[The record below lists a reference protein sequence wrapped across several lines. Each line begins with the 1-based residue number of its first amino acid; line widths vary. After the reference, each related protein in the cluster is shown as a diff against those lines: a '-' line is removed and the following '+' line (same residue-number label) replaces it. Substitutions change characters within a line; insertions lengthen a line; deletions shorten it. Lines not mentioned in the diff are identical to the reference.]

1 MCPWQQITVQQLD
14 QKKRRLFKHQTINSL
29 FHFIILGSQT
39 LIIEYKCFI
48 LCQPKNTM
56 DKPPSSFR
64 LHLCDVFK
72 RLFPSGNKKKWKHTL
87 VVFCLTINTPTHNFL
102 QRPCGLVIALLTPDQ
117 CEWHLEVLIFKKK
130 SSLAPGGPSSHPSRP
145 NDLHLTFN

>member
-14 QKKRRLFKHQTINSL
+14 QKRRLFKHQTINSL
-29 FHFIILGSQT
+29 FHFIILWSQT

-87 VVFCLTINTPTHNFL
+87 VVFCLTITHNFL

-130 SSLAPGGPSSHPSRP
+130 LSRTRGISSHPSRP

>member
-14 QKKRRLFKHQTINSL
+14 QKKRRLFKHQTINSW
-29 FHFIILGSQT
+29 FHFIILWSQT

-87 VVFCLTINTPTHNFL
+87 VVFCLTITHNFL

-130 SSLAPGGPSSHPSRP
+130 KALSHPG
-145 NDLHLTFN
+145 DLLLTHPDQMIFI